1 MNPSTSLFQSI
12 LDMSDT
18 LNWDVDRVILL
29 VANFQLLL
37 GVFLSFA
44 IWLFVRLFRKLK
56 LHFQNRRK

>member
-1 MNPSTSLFQSI
+1 MNSSTSLLQSI

-29 VANFQLLL
+29 VANFQFLL
-37 GVFLSFA
+37 GVFLSFV

-56 LHFQNRRK
+56 LHFQSRK